1 MYTNIFGTRNRI
13 IMWPFYMNNIQIYS
27 YNYILV
33 STKTV
38 RFSFNS
44 FIFFVTFHAILHY
57 SISFVFWTVCFPVV
71 SNVHLHSMSL
81 LEMLPG
87 RSKKKNVYVLGEVG
101 QGKAVWGEKKAEG
114 GRLLRERKTGFK
126 WEGEWM
132 LHLLA
137 FSTITIP

>member
-1 MYTNIFGTRNRI
+1 
-13 IMWPFYMNNIQIYS
+13 MWPFYMNNIQIYS
-27 YNYILV
+27 YILV

-44 FIFFVTFHAILHY
+44 FIFFVTFHAILHH

-87 RSKKKNVYVLGEVG
+87 RSKKKMCMCW
-101 QGKAVWGEKKAEG
+101 GKWGR
-114 GRLLRERKTGFK
+114 GRLCEVKRRQREEDCWGKEKQDLNEKENECFTC
-126 WEGEWM
+126 W
-132 LHLLA
+132 LLA
-137 FSTITIP
+137 QLPYLRKYAGNS